1 LNVKKILVNNAR
13 NMEKVI
19 QLMYQSISADYNI
32 YDSLH
37 NINCPTLIIHGRH
50 DPSPFE
56 GAEKNK

>member
-1 LNVKKILVNNAR
+1 
-13 NMEKVI
+13 MEKVI